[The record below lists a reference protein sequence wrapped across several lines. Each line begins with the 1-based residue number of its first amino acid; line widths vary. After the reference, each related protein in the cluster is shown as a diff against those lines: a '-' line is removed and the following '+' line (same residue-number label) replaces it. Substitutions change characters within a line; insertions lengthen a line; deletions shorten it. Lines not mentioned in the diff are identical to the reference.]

1 MERLLEIEKRLRR
14 MEQQSGS
21 KSAYGTA
28 NESLVT
34 AYKPRY

>member
-1 MERLLEIEKRLRR
+1 

-21 KSAYGTA
+21 KSAYGAA

-34 AYKPRY
+34 AYKPKY